1 MTYYY
6 EWESGRVSS
15 LPLRSFFANDND
27 SLVVTSSSAPGIV
40 GNPVINNSSTPDGTV
55 FLFSGGGGA
64 TVELNDTGGSFDT
77 FEDDNESNHVIT
89 DGNGLVADG
98 TEVEAESLIRV
109 RALDDMGNPTGPL
122 ITLTVF
128 SQGGV
133 TGDVWGF
140 ASTQS
145 LVPGTSYE
153 KISGSNIG
161 SSAYTSFV
169 TCFGAGTLIDTA
181 DGPVPVEDL
190 EIGQH
195 VTTHG
200 SGPMPIRWVSTRIV
214 PGRGAFAPV
223 VFAPGAIG
231 NSEPLIV
238 SQQHRIFLQS
248 GIAEYLFGQP
258 EILVPAKHLVGMKGV
273 SIKPVDEISYTH
285 FMFDSHQVVRSNGAL
300 TESFFLAKT
309 AISGLDQAAHEEL
322 LSIFPCLDTARRS
335 FGATAAPTLR
345 GREASVLRSY
355 LM

>member
-1 MTYYY
+1 M
-6 EWESGRVSS
+6 
-15 LPLRSFFANDND
+15 
-27 SLVVTSSSAPGIV
+27 VVTSSSSPGIV
-40 GNPVINNSSTPDGTV
+40 GNPIINNSSTPDGTV

-77 FEDDNESNHVIT
+77 FEDDNPSNHVIT

-98 TEVEAESLIRV
+98 TQVEAESLIRV

-128 SQGGV
+128 SQGGLFS
-133 TGDVWGF
+133 DVWGF
-140 ASTQS
+140 GSTES
-145 LVPGTSYE
+145 LVPGTSYQ
-153 KISGSNIG
+153 KISGSNTG
-161 SSAYTSFV
+161 SSTYSSFV
-169 TCFGAGTLIDTA
+169 TCFGAGTMIDTVE
-181 DGPVPVEDL
+181 GPMPVDDL

-195 VTTHG
+195 VLTHG
-200 SGPMPIRWVSTRIV
+200 NGPMPIRWVSTRIV

-223 VFAPGAIG
+223 VFAAGAIG
-231 NSEPLIV
+231 NTDPLTV

-258 EILVPAKHLVGMKGV
+258 EILVPAKHLVGMEGV
-273 SIKPVDEISYTH
+273 SIEPVDEVCYTH

-309 AISGLDQAAHEEL
+309 SISGLDKAAHEEL
-322 LSIFPCLDTARRS
+322 LSIFPCLDTAQRS

-345 GREASVLRSY
+345 AREASVLRSY
-355 LM
+355 LT